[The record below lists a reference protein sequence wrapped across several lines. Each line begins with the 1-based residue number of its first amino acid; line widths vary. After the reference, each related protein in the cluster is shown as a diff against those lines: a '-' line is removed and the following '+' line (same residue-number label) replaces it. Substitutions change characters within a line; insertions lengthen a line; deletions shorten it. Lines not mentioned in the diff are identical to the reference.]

1 MSTRL
6 FVDNLPP
13 GTTEEALRALFG
25 GNGRSVANVS
35 IMTDRQSGESHG
47 YAFVEM
53 ASSAQAAEAVYAL
66 HGHLLHGTPLH
77 VSEARPRAD
86 RSKAGS

>member
-1 MSTRL
+1 MSARL

-13 GTTEEALRALFG
+13 GTTEEALRALFAQG
-25 GNGRSVANVS
+25 GRSVESVS

-53 ASSAQAAEAVYAL
+53 SSSTQAGEAVHEL
-66 HGHLLHGTPLH
+66 NGHSLHGTPLH
-77 VSEARPRAD
+77 VSVARPRAD